1 MSRTPEDGVPDAI
14 RESDGWQSVI
24 EDMAS
29 TAASYRDRGWRT
41 LELHPGDSVLVDSDH
56 RTGLDV
62 LLPGSEYE
70 DLESLASS
78 YAFTDVE
85 VFAAETG
92 GVRYLLLVESD
103 PATETAAFIPAYYE
117 LSRSREALETV
128 VENGELRVFCRRLN
142 NDYVAFDHDDIEPFV
157 PDGLLDK

>member
-1 MSRTPEDGVPDAI
+1 MSDDPERGVPEAV
-14 RESDGWQSVI
+14 RETDGWQSVI

-29 TAASYRDRGWRT
+29 TADAYRDRGWRT
-41 LELHPGDSVLVDSDH
+41 LELHPGDSVLVDSAY

-70 DLESLASS
+70 ELESLASS
-78 YAFTDVE
+78 RAFTDAE

-92 GVRYLLLVESD
+92 GVRYLLLVETD
-103 PATETAAFIPAYYE
+103 PDTEAAVFVPAYYE
-117 LSRSREALETV
+117 PARSQSALKTV

-142 NDYVAFDHDDIEPFV
+142 DDYVAFEHDEIEPFV
-157 PDGLLDK
+157 PDGLLEP